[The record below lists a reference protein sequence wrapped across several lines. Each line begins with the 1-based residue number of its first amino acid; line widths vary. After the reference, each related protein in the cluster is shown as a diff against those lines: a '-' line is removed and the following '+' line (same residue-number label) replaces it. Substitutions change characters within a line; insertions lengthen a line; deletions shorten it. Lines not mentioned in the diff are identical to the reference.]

1 MRLILRVYLPCLL
14 LLIPL
19 VCFSGCE
26 PEPVPAVPAPQIG
39 MPAMPPREASAPL
52 EVLVKEDF
60 EITVTFHWMDSG
72 SDWRIV
78 DVSFDGAS
86 LVKDYQNQF
95 GRIIDKEGAK
105 GLLKRMVD
113 RLQEEESKRGKMP

>member
-1 MRLILRVYLPCLL
+1 MKME
-14 LLIPL
+14 
-19 VCFSGCE
+19 GE
-26 PEPVPAVPAPQIG
+26 
-39 MPAMPPREASAPL
+39 
-52 EVLVKEDF
+52 LVKEDF

-86 LVKDYQNQF
+86 LVKDYRNQF

-113 RLQEEESKRGKMP
+113 RLQEEESKRGKTP